1 MNQEITL
8 LEQITDQELA
18 QISGAGTC
26 ENLKARLDGKKWP
39 PATLAESI
47 FYRLS
52 C

>member
-8 LEQITDQELA
+8 LEEITDQELA

-39 PATLAESI
+39 PATLAESVYYY
-47 FYRLS
+47 FN